1 MPADF
6 RPGRYGTAATTT
18 APRPRTTRL
27 RARWLLAAAS
37 ILAAA
42 SASMAAEPVAYTAE
56 YKLRAFGLRGKM
68 NVEQHPEP
76 GVIDAEGPV
85 WRYRSELRAKGL
97 GKLFFGGT
105 TFEDALFEV
114 RDGRLRPLHVT
125 GLDTMKDR
133 AKDVTFTWPEGD
145 DAASEGPLAEGTDAE
160 ATFSMEMPPEVLD
173 RALLIPAI
181 GLDLEHSG
189 AARDADGKL
198 TLASAPLDPD
208 RGYRFRVL
216 ERGQL
221 RDYYARLVGEEA
233 LDGPEGDPVE
243 TLVFEHRRDGSS
255 RTTTFWLAPSLD
267 YLPIQIQQR
276 KHDKKPHL
284 RAVLKDYQPLDPDQQ
299 QQPNPE
305 RDAR

>member
-6 RPGRYGTAATTT
+6 RPGRHATAA
-18 APRPRTTRL
+18 ASRPCPTRPG
-27 RARWLLAAAS
+27 ARWLLAAAS
-37 ILAAA
+37 ILVAA
-42 SASMAAEPVAYTAE
+42 SASMATEPVAYSAE

-76 GVIDAEGPV
+76 GVTDAQGPV
-85 WRYRSELRAKGL
+85 WRYRSELRAKGI

-114 RDGRLRPLHVT
+114 RADGRLRPLHVT
-125 GLDTMKDR
+125 GLDSMKDR
-133 AKDVTFTWPEGD
+133 SKDVTFTWPEGD
-145 DAASEGPLAEGTDAE
+145 DSATEGPLAEGTDAE

-181 GLDLEHSG
+181 ALDLEHSG

-198 TLASAPLDPD
+198 TLASAPLDPE

-216 ERGQL
+216 ERGSL
-221 RDYYARLVGEEA
+221 RDYYARLIGEEA
-233 LDGPEGDPVE
+233 LDGPEGNPVD
-243 TLVFEHRRDGSS
+243 TLVFEHRREGSS

-299 QQPNPE
+299 QADPE